1 MPDRLD
7 IFRQFYVLAL
17 LLLAGWLVQ
26 ALGPVLTPFLVSALL
41 AYLGDPVTD
50 RLERFMPRTL
60 AVVVVFLAIFLV
72 FGLALLFLFPL
83 LYDQL
88 TRFVTRL
95 PAYLDWLQQRLL
107 PLLSQWLGSDQERL
121 LDVSRLRQTL
131 VSHWQ
136 QVGSYAATLLQTI
149 TSSGLL
155 LANALANAVLVP
167 LVTFY
172 LLRDWD
178 ILVARIRDLLPRR
191 HEPVISRLAAEAD
204 EVLSAFLRGQLL
216 VMLALGTVY
225 SIGLW
230 LTGLELALFFGMLA
244 GLVSFVPYLG
254 FILGILAA
262 GGASLVQFHDWTHLL
277 QVLAVFGVG
286 QVLESFVLTPVLV
299 GDRIGLHPVAVI
311 FAVLAGGQLFGFVGV
326 LLALPVAAVI
336 MVVLRHLRAR
346 YLASPAYADTGS
358 AP

>member
-1 MPDRLD
+1 MDT
-7 IFRQFYVLAL
+7 FKQFYLLIL
-17 LLLAGWLVQ
+17 LLFGGWLVH

-60 AVVVVFLAIFLV
+60 AVVVVFLALFLLFGLVLV
-72 FGLALLFLFPL
+72 FLLPV
-83 LYDQL
+83 LYEQL
-88 TRFVTRL
+88 TRFVARL
-95 PAYLDWLQQRLL
+95 PVYLDWAQQRIL
-107 PLLSQWLGSDQERL
+107 PWLSAWVGTAQERL
-121 LDVSRLRQTL
+121 LDVERLRQAL
-131 VSHWQ
+131 MAHWQ
-136 QVGSYAATLLQTI
+136 QVGAYAATLVQTL

-178 ILVARIRDLLPRR
+178 VLVVRIRELLPRR
-191 HEPVISRLAAEAD
+191 HEPVIRRLAVEAD
-204 EVLSAFLRGQLL
+204 GVLSAFLRGQLL

-225 SIGLW
+225 TLGLW
-230 LTGLELALFFGMLA
+230 LVGLDLALFYGMLA
-244 GLVSFVPYLG
+244 GMVSFVPYLG

-262 GGASLVQFHDWTHLL
+262 GGAALVQFHDGLHLL
-277 QVLAVFGVG
+277 AVLAVFGVG

-311 FAVLAGGQLFGFVGV
+311 FAVLAGGRLFGFVGV

-336 MVVLRHLRAR
+336 LVVLRHLRAR
-346 YLASPAYADTGS
+346 YLASPAYGGERGEG
-358 AP
+358 